1 MDSVAEKPAVM
12 GFKLVPEQNKF
23 DRNEKTN
30 GKGKQLAPFRA
41 LFLENICQ
49 GIQRRLASSLEHR

>member
-1 MDSVAEKPAVM
+1 MASVSGKPVVM
-12 GFKLVPEQNKF
+12 GWELVPEQNKF

-30 GKGKQLAPFRA
+30 GKGKQLASVRA

-49 GIQRRLASSLEHR
+49 GIQRRMASSLEHR